1 MPSIKLSQII
11 GAANS
16 FLGSSRGIS
25 QNPKAAAVDLLKKN
39 PLELDHSKS
48 PTAHL
53 TRNPLEFQHIQFP
66 EDLGQDGGHYMI
78 FYSISNNKSLKS
90 IDKEFY
96 EKNKGLAIDS
106 EDITENYEAA
116 VGPGGQYTETRTR
129 KTGTKYSIK
138 KLKTRRG
145 GEDITIGKP
154 AANSVLT
161 GGLQTH
167 TTVTGGVALYMPPG
181 IKSSYSAETGHSEL
195 GLAGMA
201 AGTIS
206 RAMGS
211 NGTEGQVTEFL
222 KGIGGGAL
230 SAARKMAIGI
240 GESMGLGDISG
251 AITKVTATAEN
262 NFSEAV
268 FERINPRQFSY
279 TFSLMARNKQEAQT
293 IQKII
298 KFFKF
303 HMHPELDAAS
313 GGRFFRVP
321 SEFEIHYAYN
331 DQKNNYL
338 HELSRCVCNSVE
350 VDYGGGD
357 FQTFRQFDNEGAAPV
372 NISLSLAFTET
383 TVLTKREI
391 VDGY

>member
-16 FLGSSRGIS
+16 FLGASRGMS

-39 PLELDHSKS
+39 PLELEHSKS

-106 EDITENYEAA
+106 EDITKLEQTTTA
-116 VGPGGQYTETRTR
+116 PGQASQYKKV
-129 KTGTKYSIK
+129 KTGSKYSIK

-145 GEDITIGKP
+145 GEDIKIGKS
-154 AANSVLT
+154 AANSVLS

-181 IKSSYSAETGHSEL
+181 IKSSYSADTGHQDL
-195 GLAGMA
+195 GLAGQM
-201 AGTIS
+201 AGTVS
-206 RAMGS
+206 RAMAS
-211 NGTEGQVTEFL
+211 PNTEGMVSEFL
-222 KGIGGGAL
+222 KGIGGGML
-230 SAARKMAIGI
+230 TAARKLAIGV
-240 GESMGLGDISG
+240 GEMAGLGDISG

-268 FERINPRQFSY
+268 FEKINPRQFSY
-279 TFSLMARNKQEAQT
+279 TFSLIARNNQEAQT

-303 HMHPELDAAS
+303 HMHPEIDGAT
-313 GGRFFRVP
+313 GGRYFRVP

-350 VDYGGGD
+350 VDYGGD
-357 FQTFRQFDNEGAAPV
+357 NFQTFRQFDNEGAAPV
-372 NISLSLAFTET
+372 NISLALTFTET
-383 TVLTKREI
+383 TILTKREI